1 MDISLSS
8 YGSAPIP
15 ELLTE
20 IEQAAAN
27 GFSRFWLGEHGG
39 WDPLTVF
46 AALGD
51 RAPDIELGTSVVG
64 TYPRHPLA
72 LAAQA
77 LTTQAA
83 TGRRSPPPAA
93 SPLPA

>member
-1 MDISLSS
+1 MEIGLSS
-8 YGSAPIP
+8 YGAGPIP

-20 IEQAAAN
+20 IESAAAN

-46 AALGD
+46 SALGD
-51 RAPDIELGTSVVG
+51 RAPGIEVATSVVG

-83 TGRRSPPPAA
+83 TGGGSRSA
-93 SPLPA
+93 